1 MASRNSRLFE
11 RPAGEHLPV
20 ALRSGDH
27 VDVPRL
33 DPLASSLL
41 SFGQVL
47 EVLDNPFR
55 WSDRRMFT
63 FYFKLK
69 NHNGK
74 PFGYTEV
81 RNMALYV
88 TVSPVVEV

>member
-1 MASRNSRLFE
+1 
-11 RPAGEHLPV
+11 
-20 ALRSGDH
+20 
-27 VDVPRL
+27 
-33 DPLASSLL
+33 
-41 SFGQVL
+41 
-47 EVLDNPFR
+47 
-55 WSDRRMFT
+55 MFT